1 MNKVN
6 STIFGLAFIVLLCG
20 AASATQINVN
30 QTGWWNAGDTT
41 FHAINPGQIQAA
53 IDNATAGD
61 TIYVYNGSYNENVDV
76 DKRLTLEGEG
86 ADMVTVT
93 AETSADYVFYVTANY
108 VNITGFKVTGATG
121 TTTYI
126 QGGFAGFFLNCA
138 YHCNISDNI
147 VSGNYNGI
155 YLQASGSN
163 MLTGN
168 DCSNNDNDGIAM
180 YYESKYNMLTGND
193 CSNND
198 NDGIYMYDVQHN
210 TLTGNDCSNNGNRG
224 IFLKILTTNNMLT
237 GNDCSNNQW
246 GIYLTHSC
254 DNNISCNW
262 VQNNAVAGFY
272 LEGYPNYGD
281 STGNTIENNNIIANG
296 VYNDTSGGYEWQ
308 FKNNQSSDVN
318 TANNW
323 WGTNNE
329 TRIDASIYDQTYHA
343 SYGKVIT
350 SPRLDGPAP
359 CAPVPEL
366 PTIALL
372 AVGLLMLAGYVR
384 IERKKDE

>member
-1 MNKVN
+1 MTRVTI
-6 STIFGLAFIVLLCG
+6 TIFGLAFIVLLCG

-30 QTGWWNAGDTT
+30 QTGWWRNAGDTT
-41 FHAINPGQIQAA
+41 FHAIDPGQIQAA
-53 IDNATAGD
+53 IDNANAGD

-86 ADMVTVT
+86 ADVVTVT

-168 DCSNNDNDGIAM
+168 DCSNN
-180 YYESKYNMLTGND
+180 
-193 CSNND
+193 
-198 NDGIYMYDVQHN
+198 
-210 TLTGNDCSNNGNRG
+210 
-224 IFLKILTTNNMLT
+224 
-237 GNDCSNNQW
+237 QW

-308 FKNNQSSDVN
+308 FKNCQSSGVN
-318 TANNW
+318 TANNC
-323 WGTNNE
+323 WGTNDE
-329 TRIDASIYDQTYHA
+329 TRIDASIYDQTHYA
-343 SYGKVIT
+343 SYGEVIT
-350 SPRLDGPAP
+350 SPRLDGLAP

-372 AVGLLMLAGYVR
+372 AAGLLMLAGYVR